1 MKLMTEDST
10 PGQKPRLKYG
20 WIRRHP
26 MNRALTLLP
35 ATTSDDSGDESEDT
49 PGFVVVSTLV
59 AVVAALALMG
69 RQGRND

>member
-1 MKLMTEDST
+1 MNMFGEVVVGDGGT
-10 PGQKPRLKYG
+10 P
-20 WIRRHP
+20 
-26 MNRALTLLP
+26 A
-35 ATTSDDSGDESEDT
+35 ATDTSEESEDT